1 VSRSF
6 DDESARNGRGNEAHV
21 ASAAVR
27 LNRRAVLRG
36 AAGLAAVLALRR
48 AGALTPGA
56 SVPLEGALA
65 DRIALAPGFSHD
77 VVIRWGDPLFPG
89 VPGLDSAAVARDGLL
104 AMSPQVAAGQFGYN
118 NDAVHFF
125 PLDAGGSRGIVCVNH
140 EFTNEELFLPGLER
154 IEKADP
160 SQIADYVRRHPQI
173 VPLTQAMHGVS
184 VTVIERDRQG
194 RWRHSPGS
202 RVARRVTAQTPC
214 LLTGPARGHPLLR
227 TAADPSGTTVL
238 GTLNNCAGGQTPWGT
253 FLTAEENVD
262 HYFGNGGVVG
272 SLDPVLQEAHRRLPP
287 RRAGIHG
294 WEFVESRFDLGHEPR
309 ELLRF
314 GWIVEIDPHDPH
326 SPPRKRTALG
336 RFKHECAATAL
347 TRDGRLAVYS
357 GDDDRF
363 EYLYKFVTRDRV
375 HPRDRAENRDLLDHG
390 TLLVARFDADGSGRW
405 LPLVHGQGPLT
416 DRHGFASQADVVLR
430 ARAAADL
437 LGATPMDRPEDVA
450 PDAATG
456 RVYVALTGN
465 EHRRANSTS
474 GRYNG
479 REIDLGPDAVNP
491 VGPNVFGHVVEIE
504 EHGADCGA
512 LEFGWRIF
520 VTGGPEQAEGA
531 FGSPDNLDL
540 DADGNLWIVTDGAQP
555 GGLNN
560 GCHVVPT
567 RGPERGRTRQV
578 MSAPLGSE
586 VCGCKFVPDGKT
598 LLLAIQHPGEGGS
611 LAQPRSSWPDGP
623 GHVPRPSL
631 VALHLP

>member
-1 VSRSF
+1 MSKTSDR
-6 DDESARNGRGNEAHV
+6 EAERNGGGTAMRDTRPGLLV
-21 ASAAVR
+21 S
-27 LNRRAVLRG
+27 RRAVLRG
-36 AAGLAAVLALRR
+36 AAGLGALLALRR
-48 AGALTPGA
+48 AGAVVTRSSIPLAGA
-56 SVPLEGALA
+56 RE

-89 VPGLDSAAVARDGLL
+89 VPELDSAAAARGALLGL
-104 AMSPQVAAGQFGYN
+104 SPATAAGQFGYN

-125 PLDAGGSRGIVCVNH
+125 PLARDGSRGVVCVNH
-140 EFTNEELFLPGLER
+140 EFTNEELFLPELER

-160 SQIADYVRRHPQI
+160 AQIADYVRQHPQ
-173 VPLTQAMHGVS
+173 VVSLTQAMHGVS
-184 VTVIERDRQG
+184 VTVIERDRHG
-194 RWRHSPGS
+194 RWRHLPGT
-202 RVARRVTAQTPC
+202 RHARRVTAQTPC

-253 FLTAEENVD
+253 FLSAEENVD
-262 HYFGNGGVVG
+262 FYFGNGGVVP
-272 SLDPVLQEAHRRLPP
+272 SLDPTLQEAHRRLPP
-287 RRAGIHG
+287 RLASIHG
-294 WEFVESRFDLGHEPR
+294 WEFVEPRFDLGHEPR

-314 GWIVEIDPHDPH
+314 GWILEIDPQEPQ
-326 SPPRKRTALG
+326 SPPLKRTALG

-363 EYLYKFVTRDRV
+363 EYLYKFVTSSRV
-375 HPRDRAENRDLLDHG
+375 HPRNRAANQDLLDHG
-390 TLLVARFDADGSGRW
+390 TLFVARFDADGSGRW
-405 LPLVHGQGPLT
+405 LPLVHGVGPLT
-416 DRHGFASQADVVLR
+416 ARHGFASQADVVLR
-430 ARAAADL
+430 TRAAADL

-465 EHRRANSTS
+465 EHRRATSTS

-479 REIDLGPDAVNP
+479 RELDLGPNAANP
-491 VGPNVFGHVVEIE
+491 VGPNTFGHVVEIE
-504 EHGADCGA
+504 EQGADCAA

-520 VTGGPEQAEGA
+520 VAGGPEHGVGA

-567 RGPERGRTRQV
+567 RGPERGQSRQV
-578 MSAPLGSE
+578 MSAPLGAE
-586 VCGCKFVPDGKT
+586 VCGCTFMPDGRT

-611 LAQPRSSWPDGP
+611 LARARSSWPDGP
-623 GHVPRPSL
+623 GHVPRPAL

>member
-1 VSRSF
+1 
-6 DDESARNGRGNEAHV
+6 
-21 ASAAVR
+21 
-27 LNRRAVLRG
+27 
-36 AAGLAAVLALRR
+36 
-48 AGALTPGA
+48 
-56 SVPLEGALA
+56 
-65 DRIALAPGFSHD
+65 
-77 VVIRWGDPLFPG
+77 
-89 VPGLDSAAVARDGLL
+89 
-104 AMSPQVAAGQFGYN
+104 MSPKVAARQFGYN
-118 NDAVHFF
+118 NDAVHYF
-125 PLDAGGSRGIVCVNH
+125 PLDAGGSSGIVCVNH
-140 EFTNEELFLPGLER
+140 EFTNEELFLSGLER

-160 SQIADYVRRHPQI
+160 KQIADYVRRHPQI

-184 VTVIERDRQG
+184 VTVIERDRED
-194 RWRHSPGS
+194 RWRHVPGS
-202 RVARRVTAQTPC
+202 RVARRVTGQTPC
-214 LLTGPARGHPLLR
+214 LMTGPARGHPLLR
-227 TAADPSGTTVL
+227 TSADPSGTTVL

-262 HYFGNGGVVG
+262 HYFGDGAVVE
-272 SLDPVLQEAHRRLPP
+272 SLDPALREAHRRLPP
-287 RRAGIHG
+287 RRASIHG
-294 WEFVESRFDLGHEPR
+294 WEFVEPRFDLGREPR

-314 GWIVEIDPHDPH
+314 GWIVEIDPQDPR

-363 EYLYKFVTRDRV
+363 EYLYKFITRDRV
-375 HPRDRAENRDLLDHG
+375 HPRDRAANRDLLDQG
-390 TLLVARFDADGSGRW
+390 TLFVARFDADGSGRW

-416 DRHGFASQADVVLR
+416 DKHGFTSQADVVIR

-450 PDAATG
+450 PDGATG

-465 EHRRANSTS
+465 EHRRPTSTS

-491 VGPNVFGHVVEIE
+491 VGPNTFGHVVEIE
-504 EHGADCGA
+504 EQGADCGA
-512 LEFGWRIF
+512 IGFGWRIF
-520 VTGGPEQAEGA
+520 VTGGPGHAEGA

>member
-1 VSRSF
+1 MNDGAPPAQLS
-6 DDESARNGRGNEAHV
+6 
-21 ASAAVR
+21 
-27 LNRRAVLRG
+27 RRAVLRG
-36 AAGLAAVLALRR
+36 AAGLAAALAMRR
-48 AGALTPGA
+48 AGGLTPAASMPLAGA
-56 SVPLEGALA
+56 RE

-89 VPGLDSAAVARDGLL
+89 VPGLDSAAAAREGLL
-104 AMSPQVAAGQFGYN
+104 AMSPKVAARQFGYN
-118 NDAVHFF
+118 NDAVHYF
-125 PLDAGGSRGIVCVNH
+125 PLDAGGSSGIVCVNH
-140 EFTNEELFLPGLER
+140 EFTNEELFLSGLER

-160 SQIADYVRRHPQI
+160 KQIADYVRRHPQI

-184 VTVIERDRQG
+184 VTVIERDRED
-194 RWRHSPGS
+194 RWRHVPGS
-202 RVARRVTAQTPC
+202 RVARRVTGQTPC
-214 LLTGPARGHPLLR
+214 LMTGPARGHPLLR
-227 TAADPSGTTVL
+227 TSADPSGTTVL

-262 HYFGNGGVVG
+262 HYFGDGAVVE
-272 SLDPVLQEAHRRLPP
+272 SLDPALREAHRRLPP
-287 RRAGIHG
+287 RRASIHG
-294 WEFVESRFDLGHEPR
+294 WEFVEPRFDLGREPR

-314 GWIVEIDPHDPH
+314 GWIVEIDPQDPR

-363 EYLYKFVTRDRV
+363 EYLYKFITRDRV
-375 HPRDRAENRDLLDHG
+375 HPRDRAANRDLLDQG
-390 TLLVARFDADGSGRW
+390 TLFVARFDADGSGRW

-416 DRHGFASQADVVLR
+416 DKHGFTSQADVVIR

-450 PDAATG
+450 PDGATG

-465 EHRRANSTS
+465 EHRRPTSTS

-491 VGPNVFGHVVEIE
+491 VGPNTFGHVVEIE
-504 EHGADCGA
+504 EQGADCGA
-512 LEFGWRIF
+512 IGFGWRIF
-520 VTGGPEQAEGA
+520 VTGGPGHAEGA